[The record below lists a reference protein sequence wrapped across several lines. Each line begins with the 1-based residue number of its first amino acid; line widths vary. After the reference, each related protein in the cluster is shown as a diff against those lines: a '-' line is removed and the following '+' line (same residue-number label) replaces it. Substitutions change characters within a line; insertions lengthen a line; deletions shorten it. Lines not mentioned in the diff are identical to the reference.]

1 MKKLGFDL
9 DELNEGYVSDVIEN
23 YGIEVKYSDSRKVFN
38 VLLQNKQ
45 LFPTLRIKGVVSFD
59 EYIKRWF
66 EAYNTGFESRPSV
79 KVGKKSTTV
88 PDEIVKVLMAYHF
101 DLEAEEASKMEAAH
115 AIMMTLEN
123 LTGEL
128 LEEYLDFRLKDFG
141 WMCAWGSTIRA
152 VDFCHPTKGMLQVKN
167 SDNSENSSSSS
178 IREGTD
184 IQKWFRRFSRKKGE
198 YNWSALVEL
207 TGCDSLSEYDFRKYS
222 TEVLRRNP
230 QAIATKL

>member
-9 DELNEGYVSDVIEN
+9 EELNPGYVSDIIEN
-23 YGIEVKYSDSRKVFN
+23 YGIDVKYPDSQKVFN
-38 VLLQNKQ
+38 ILLENKQ
-45 LFPTLRIKGVVSFD
+45 LLPTLRIRGAVTFD

-66 EAYNTGFESRPSV
+66 LAYNRGFESRPSV
-79 KVGKKSTTV
+79 KVGKESSTI

-128 LEEYLDFRLKDFG
+128 LEEYLDFRLKEYG
-141 WMCAWGSTIRA
+141 WLCAWGSTIRA

-184 IQKWFRRFSRKKGE
+184 IQKWFRRFSRKGGE
-198 YNWSALVEL
+198 YNWASLAEL
-207 TGCDSLSEYDFRKYS
+207 TGCDYLSENDFRRYS
-222 TEVLRRNP
+222 TEVLKSNP
-230 QAIATKL
+230 QAIRTKL